1 MHFRRIACWLLGAW
15 FLGSVAVS
23 HITSGNL
30 AAADRMLESTIP
42 EIRSIAISRS
52 RPIARGL
59 LRAMAV
65 ELNRDYYTQWE
76 RLQLLLGVAVTAV
89 LLADSRKRGLII
101 LVVSAMVLVAFQH
114 FWVTPEI
121 LFFEQARTF
130 PSQNSPPAPESSAGR
145 MHMLYNAVEIAKL
158 VLILLLTAIL
168 VKMQGKEHRSKRR
181 RTAQPGE
188 RNPMEPIEAAGESAA
203 QN

>member
-65 ELNRDYYTQWE
+65 ELNRDYYAQWE
-76 RLQLLLGVAVTAV
+76 RLQLLLGAAVAAV

-101 LVVSAMVLVAFQH
+101 LVISAMVLVAFQH

-130 PSQNSPPAPESSAGR
+130 PSQNSPPVPESSAGR

-158 VLILLLTAIL
+158 VLILLLAAIL

-181 RTAQPGE
+181 RPRQPGDQ
-188 RNPMEPIEAAGESAA
+188 NPMEPIEATGETAA
-203 QN
+203 QS